1 MSSTAT
7 LSSSSSVVN
16 DSNTSEFDVEEEI
29 EVEKQLAN
37 LNRDA
42 VLFVIDCSPSMMN
55 DEDSP
60 FKSAIRCASTVMMNK
75 IITSND
81 TDLMGVMLF
90 GTEKS
95 QNALEKKHIYVLQT
109 IDLPDI
115 HRIIELNDI
124 ASGQIDFG
132 QEYGNT
138 SEEVPLGDVFWACN
152 DLFNSL
158 SSTTIKIKRIF
169 LITDQDNPHA
179 TNSVLRSTAITR
191 AKDLIESNI
200 EINLFSV
207 NKSDEEFNFDTFY
220 SKIIPKDD
228 FGDNLHFNTTKD
240 FNVLLN
246 QIMNKESPRRS
257 LFSLPFRLFE
267 GEGLTI
273 GIRGFSTIVERT
285 KPPYKL
291 VHMRAETTRLA
302 ETKTKWICADTV
314 QELMAEDMK
323 YYFSYGGEKIIF
335 TKEELTKIRDFGEKG
350 LTLIGFKPTN
360 ALKYHYNIGHPYFI
374 YPDEEQYEGSRRIFA
389 ALHKKMI
396 EKDKIAIC
404 AAKIRNGTPF
414 TFVALKAQPEIL
426 DENGLQ
432 IQPPGMNM
440 ISLPFADDLRP
451 LPHQTEITPDLN
463 RFFSVLQD
471 MALNKD
477 IEPETSDATLPKY
490 GAISK
495 RAGEYIKVF
504 NAEAD
509 HQSQEIYPSQDSES
523 VVSNRASSRGSKSLA
538 SSQGSQADMST
549 LYETGK
555 ATVVQLREFLNN
567 VGIKPAKKKDELV
580 QQFGNL
586 CSCSSVGYGGCG
598 GVGAGAREF
607 VIVSSDVKVAVDWNN
622 HGKCEKTI
630 RAAFIGIH

>member
-7 LSSSSSVVN
+7 LSSSSSVVIEPN
-16 DSNTSEFDVEEEI
+16 ASEFDAEEEVE

-37 LNRDA
+37 INRDA
-42 VLFVIDCSPSMMN
+42 VLFVIDCSPSMLS

-95 QNALEKKHIYVLQT
+95 QNALEKKHIYVLQP

-124 ASGQIDFG
+124 ASGQIDFS
-132 QEYGNT
+132 QEYGNAN
-138 SEEVPLGDVFWACN
+138 EEVPLGDVFWACN

-158 SSTTIKIKRIF
+158 SSSTIKIKRIF
-169 LITDQDNPHA
+169 LITDEDNPHA
-179 TNSVLRSTAITR
+179 TNPVLRSTSITR
-191 AKDLIESNI
+191 AKDLIESKI

-207 NKSDEEFNFDTFY
+207 NKSDDKEFNFDTFY
-220 SKIIPKDD
+220 SKIISRDD

-240 FNVLLN
+240 FNVLLT

-273 GIRGFSTIVERT
+273 GIKGFSAIVERL
-285 KPPYKL
+285 KPQHKL
-291 VHMRAETTRLA
+291 VHMRAETTRLV
-302 ETKTKWICADTV
+302 ETKTKWICADTA
-314 QELMAEDMK
+314 QELMPEDMK
-323 YYFSYGGEKIIF
+323 LFFSYGGEKVVF
-335 TKEELTKIRDFGEKG
+335 TREEIAKIRDFGEKG
-350 LTLIGFKPTN
+350 LTLIGFKPAS
-360 ALKYHYNIGHPYFI
+360 ALKYHYNISHPYFI
-374 YPDEEQYEGSRRIFA
+374 YPDEEQYEGSRRTFA

-414 TFVALKAQPEIL
+414 TFVALKAQPELL

-440 ISLPFADDLRP
+440 ISLPFADDMRP
-451 LPHQTEITPDLN
+451 LPPQAEI
-463 RFFSVLQD
+463 R
-471 MALNKD
+471 
-477 IEPETSDATLPKY
+477 
-490 GAISK
+490 
-495 RAGEYIKVF
+495 
-504 NAEAD
+504 
-509 HQSQEIYPSQDSES
+509 S
-523 VVSNRASSRGSKSLA
+523 VVPDTMVDFVKPIISSLQMK
-538 SSQGSQADMST
+538 
-549 LYETGK
+549 
-555 ATVVQLREFLNN
+555 
-567 VGIKPAKKKDELV
+567 
-580 QQFGNL
+580 
-586 CSCSSVGYGGCG
+586 
-598 GVGAGAREF
+598 
-607 VIVSSDVKVAVDWNN
+607 
-622 HGKCEKTI
+622 
-630 RAAFIGIH
+630 

>member
-16 DSNTSEFDVEEEI
+16 DSNASEFDVEEEI
-29 EVEKQLAN
+29 EEVEKQLAN

-95 QNALEKKHIYVLQT
+95 QNALEKKHIYVLQP

-124 ASGQIDFG
+124 ASGQIDFC

-138 SEEVPLGDVFWACN
+138 SEEVTLGDVFWACN

-158 SSTTIKIKRIF
+158 SSKTIKIKRIF

-179 TNSVLRSTAITR
+179 TNPVLRSTAITR
-191 AKDLIESNI
+191 AKDLFESNI

-257 LFSLPFRLFE
+257 LFSLPLRLFE

-350 LTLIGFKPTN
+350 LTLIGFKPTS

-374 YPDEEQYEGSRRIFA
+374 YPDEEQYEGSRRTFA

-404 AAKIRNGTPF
+404 AAKIRNGTTF

-451 LPHQTEITPDLN
+451 LPHQAEITPAPDTMVDFIKPIITNLQMKGGYNPSQFPNPYLN

-495 RAGEYIKVF
+495 RAGDYIKVF

-509 HQSQEIYPSQDSES
+509 HQSQEIYQSQDSES

-549 LYETGK
+549 LYESGKVSK

-580 QQFGNL
+580 QQVETYF
-586 CSCSSVGYGGCG
+586 SSL
-598 GVGAGAREF
+598 A
-607 VIVSSDVKVAVDWNN
+607 
-622 HGKCEKTI
+622 
-630 RAAFIGIH
+630 